1 MSITKKF
8 QYNSPVVLTFALI
21 SFLALVL
28 GTLTNGWTT
37 YMFFSTYRS
46 SPFNLL
52 TYVRLFGHVLGHSSL
67 EHFTSNMLLIRLI
80 GPVLEEKYG
89 SKI

>member
-21 SFLALVL
+21 SFFALVL

-37 YMFFSTYRS
+37 YAFLAHIA
-46 SPFNLL
+46 P
-52 TYVRLFGHVLGHSSL
+52 H
-67 EHFTSNMLLIRLI
+67 LLIYL
-80 GPVLEEKYG
+80 PMYVYLDMC
-89 SKI
+89 